1 MKILKTKI
9 IQQIEQESQ
18 IETLQIKTL
27 KTPTKEW
34 HKNLQNHQRVLEAYL
49 NHLAL
54 ENQKLNKNLLLS
66 KQIGTIL

>member
-18 IETLQIKTL
+18 IETLQFKTL